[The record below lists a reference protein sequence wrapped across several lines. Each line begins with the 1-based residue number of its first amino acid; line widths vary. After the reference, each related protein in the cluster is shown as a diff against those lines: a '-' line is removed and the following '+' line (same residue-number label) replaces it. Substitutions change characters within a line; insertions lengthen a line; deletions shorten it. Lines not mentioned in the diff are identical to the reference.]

1 MSTQFKPIEIPPG
14 VVATPTKK
22 QRSSNWS
29 EVNLIRWREG
39 QLMPMGG
46 QAQLSNVVGGVEKY
60 KFASRCKKI
69 HGWFGLDGVYRIA
82 YLTEAHLYVDT
93 GGVLT
98 DISPVPP
105 LVVPS
110 GLVGGYG
117 DDLYNKDLYGT
128 PRSIPSSVAITKI
141 PDAYSLD
148 NFGSKWDPASGGGT
162 VTGIKATTAF
172 TSSSPIIYTTT
183 IPASVLPGAAVFDV
197 TSGHGLGAVSSI
209 AANAPT
215 TTAQFDFYATPSQAS
230 VLALPHPVG
239 VGPGMQVTNATS
251 GYPLGTI
258 ASYGPLTQTL
268 TATGSWTSGYKACF
282 MPSNPGWA
290 IPGLTVRDLTTSTT
304 LGPLA
309 AYGLVSRTQTTNTSV
324 LIHAG
329 DTTIVMGTGGNVQG
343 WIIPGMDVTEASH
356 LPGWTAKVVSYVGT
370 NLVVDTPVP
379 SAQAYLD
386 LRFDSGA
393 RSVAQWVGSST
404 ASLGA
409 TDSIQFSSD
418 ANEVI
423 TFTTVIT
430 SASSGANDV
439 LSITGGSKLT
449 LAANSLF
456 ASSGATDALNF
467 IGNVASVQTADSG
480 RGPVPNGRCFVVTQ
494 ERFIVIFGSTN
505 DGTAG
510 GTTGGGPRRFAWC
523 DQENPGAWDYTNV
536 VSMAGWLDVEPASPI
551 ITACASRVGTIFW
564 TAKKVYASRF
574 LGSPYIYNYTE
585 LADGTV
591 PWSPQSV
598 TTTSSLT
605 LWMSEQGPF
614 SYDGTSVLPVK
625 CMIRPWIDDNIDP
638 VAVRELSFACHVGD
652 YNEWW
657 WFFPTLNSP
666 FNTRAAIYSYKE
678 GFWTQARLSRSAGIT
693 SSYTAHPIFADDY
706 VAIQHEIFQATSYV
720 NVSMPVEGPF
730 AESFDLN
737 LASGARLTTVKQ
749 LIPDVE
755 ALNPTDANAAQAAIS
770 NLRYSMFYRRT
781 RSLGD
786 SELQTPKVAVRPD
799 GYVDFRIT
807 GRDLRLR
814 IDMDS
819 ASVQPFTLGQHLID
833 SVPRGDR

>member
-1 MSTQFKPIEIPPG
+1 MSTPFKPVEIPPG
-14 VVATPTKK
+14 VVSTPTKK

-46 QAQLSNVVGGVEKY
+46 QAQLSNVVSNVEKY
-60 KFASRCKKI
+60 KFASRCKRI
-69 HGWFGLDGVYRIA
+69 HGWFGLDGQYRIA
-82 YLTEAHLYVDT
+82 YLCEAHLYVDL

-98 DISPVPP
+98 DISPTPAIVS
-105 LVVPS
+105 PS

-117 DDLYNKDLYGT
+117 DGLYSPPAPATSLYGRPT
-128 PRSIPSSVAITKI
+128 EIANAVAVTKI

-148 NFGSKWDPASGGGT
+148 NFGSILYAMTSADSRLLMWDPGAGTAGNVANLAAGGAITTSSPNITMPTNPGSVTPGMSVYNVTKALPVGT
-162 VTGIKATTAF
+162 VLTYVGTAL
-172 TSSSPIIYTTT
+172 
-183 IPASVLPGAAVFDV
+183 VLTAN
-197 TSGHGLGAVSSI
+197 
-209 AANAPT
+209 AANA
-215 TTAQFDFYATPSQAS
+215 
-230 VLALPHPVG
+230 G
-239 VGPGMQVTNATS
+239 V
-251 GYPLGTI
+251 
-258 ASYGPLTQTL
+258 
-268 TATGSWTSGYKACF
+268 
-282 MPSNPGWA
+282 
-290 IPGLTVRDLTTSTT
+290 
-304 LGPLA
+304 
-309 AYGLVSRTQTTNTSV
+309 
-324 LIHAG
+324 AG
-329 DTTIVMGTGGNVQG
+329 DI
-343 WIIPGMDVTEASH
+343 
-356 LPGWTAKVVSYVGT
+356 
-370 NLVVDTPVP
+370 
-379 SAQAYLD
+379 
-386 LRFDSGA
+386 
-393 RSVAQWVGSST
+393 
-404 ASLGA
+404 
-409 TDSIQFSSD
+409 
-418 ANEVI
+418 
-423 TFTTVIT
+423 
-430 SASSGANDV
+430 
-439 LSITGGSKLT
+439 
-449 LAANSLF
+449 LAF
-456 ASSGATDALNF
+456 
-467 IGNVASVQTADSG
+467 GNVAVTQPASSG
-480 RGPVPNGRCFVVTQ
+480 RGPVPHGRCFVVTQ

-505 DGTAG
+505 DGTGG
-510 GTTGGGPRRFAWC
+510 GTSGGGPRRFAWC

-574 LGSPYIYNYTE
+574 LGSPYIYNYVE

-625 CMIRPWIDDNIDP
+625 CMVRPWIDDNIDP

-652 YNEWW
+652 FNEWW
-657 WFFPTLNSP
+657 WFYPTLNSP

-678 GFWTQARLSRSAGIT
+678 GWWTQARLSRSAGIT

-720 NVSMPVEGPF
+720 NVSMPVEAPF

-755 ALNPTDANAAQAAIS
+755 ALNPTDDNAAQAAIS

-786 SELQTPKVAVRPD
+786 PELQTPRVPVRPD